1 MKNRHLL
8 IIALAFA
15 AISLPGQG
23 KAQHNFNIPF
33 SQYGIGLSDMPY
45 NMPTAFGMGGTVYAR
60 AARNSINPFNPA
72 SYAAVETESF
82 VFDIGLNIQT
92 SVLRKDVNRLTDADG
107 NLAYITVAFPITQ
120 WWKTSAG
127 LLPYSKS
134 NYESVQTKSDPAGL
148 GNVKTIYA
156 GHGGVSQLYWGNG
169 FNIGE
174 RLSLGFNID
183 FLYGNITRAI
193 TYEFPGN
200 DTTFYVNSRRQ
211 KNTYVRN
218 LLFDLGAQYTQPLG
232 SKYSL
237 RLGVTCRVPRTMQV
251 QDQSLCYTFHR
262 QTSMEYLFDTIFP
275 ARGESDTYNSTLIQ
289 PFTIG
294 AGLALERNERWEI
307 DIDGYYSPYSGVD
320 YREDP
325 SYNLF
330 GSTAFRSAPNYRFAV
345 GGEWKGNPGAVTYWG
360 RIGITAGVY
369 HSHGILTLQTVSA
382 TDPVS
387 INETGCGLGIRL
399 PMRKGRSILTLS
411 VGYSSLGTADLLRRD
426 VVTFGISVGS
436 CERWFVKRKYN

>member
-60 AARNSINPFNPA
+60 AARNSINPSNPA

-193 TYEFPGN
+193 TYQFQHN
-200 DTTFYVNSRRQ
+200 DSTYCMNSRSQ
-211 KNTYVRN
+211 KNTQTSN
-218 LLFDLGAQYTQPLG
+218 LLFDLGLQYSQPVG
-232 SKYSL
+232 AKHTL
-237 RLGVTCRVPRTMQV
+237 RFGATCRLPRTSTIK
-251 QDQSLCYTFHR
+251 DQTLAYTFLN
-262 QTSMEYLFDTIFP
+262 Y
-275 ARGESDTYNSTLIQ
+275 A
-289 PFTIG
+289 
-294 AGLALERNERWEI
+294 
-307 DIDGYYSPYSGVD
+307 SPYSGVD

-330 GSTAFRSAPNYRFAV
+330 GSTAFRSAPNYRFAL
-345 GGEWKGNPGAVTYWG
+345 GGDWKGNPGAVTYWG
-360 RIGITAGVY
+360 RIGRRMPRP
-369 HSHGILTLQTVSA
+369 Q
-382 TDPVS
+382 PVS
-387 INETGCGLGIRL
+387 LMLTGSVAETVCRVRI
-399 PMRKGRSILTLS
+399 PW
-411 VGYSSLGTADLLRRD
+411 
-426 VVTFGISVGS
+426 
-436 CERWFVKRKYN
+436 E

>member
-134 NYESVQTKSDPAGL
+134 NYESVQTQSDPAGL

-174 RLSLGFNID
+174 RLVPGQRHH
-183 FLYGNITRAI
+183 FL
-193 TYEFPGN
+193 
-200 DTTFYVNSRRQ
+200 
-211 KNTYVRN
+211 
-218 LLFDLGAQYTQPLG
+218 
-232 SKYSL
+232 
-237 RLGVTCRVPRTMQV
+237 C
-251 QDQSLCYTFHR
+251 
-262 QTSMEYLFDTIFP
+262 
-275 ARGESDTYNSTLIQ
+275 
-289 PFTIG
+289 
-294 AGLALERNERWEI
+294 
-307 DIDGYYSPYSGVD
+307 
-320 YREDP
+320 
-325 SYNLF
+325 
-330 GSTAFRSAPNYRFAV
+330 
-345 GGEWKGNPGAVTYWG
+345 
-360 RIGITAGVY
+360 
-369 HSHGILTLQTVSA
+369 
-382 TDPVS
+382 
-387 INETGCGLGIRL
+387 
-399 PMRKGRSILTLS
+399 
-411 VGYSSLGTADLLRRD
+411 
-426 VVTFGISVGS
+426 
-436 CERWFVKRKYN
+436 